1 MRSPNRKKTIRAI
14 HSSHSFEK
22 KIQRNI
28 KRDKTKE
35 SVYRDI
41 FFLVDEEEEN
51 SSEVDENPELN
62 IVIYYDGRKISTKF
76 NRHKTFAEF
85 TKFLQKKYFKI
96 GFEKNYK
103 IFYEQE
109 EVPMSDKRKI
119 KNIVGEDKH
128 DIKFMLQAKNKNFIN
143 SKLKKVYIELENIP
157 SFMDLSDQINN
168 FLNLQNDFGINFDIK
183 YKDNCCRILFSSTE
197 TAFSFVSYITSIKF
211 SNKFYRK
218 LKIDIKY
225 NALENSDIY
234 GKFRHLRSMSEEKIN
249 NNKNNESGNNN
260 SKLKNVNKN
269 LSVSN
274 INNIKNRFK
283 MRLKRNTKNFNTE
296 ENYNGFS
303 DFTGDNF
310 KSVQD
315 SSPYGYEK
323 KLAKMEEVMN
333 KKKWMDHKNFF
344 TNISKNSFNSLFSPH
359 KPFLNKFRNS
369 YKKYYGN
376 RDIKENENVI
386 NPYTHR
392 VYKLKISEI

>member
-1 MRSPNRKKTIRAI
+1 MRSANRKKTIRAI

-22 KIQRNI
+22 RLQRNI
-28 KRDKTKE
+28 KKDKAKE
-35 SVYRDI
+35 SIYRDI
-41 FFLVDEEEEN
+41 FSLVDEEEEN

-109 EVPMSDKRKI
+109 EIPMNDKRKI

-128 DIKFMLQAKNKNFIN
+128 DIKFMLKAKNQNFIN
-143 SKLKKVYIELENIP
+143 ARMKKVYIELENIP

-225 NALENSDIY
+225 NSLENSDIY
-234 GKFRHLRSMSEEKIN
+234 KHLRSMSERNININ
-249 NNKNNESGNNN
+249 NDNKD
-260 SKLKNVNKN
+260 SKLKNINKN

-274 INNIKNRFK
+274 INNLKNRFK
-283 MRLKRNTKNFNTE
+283 IRLKRKSKDFNTE
-296 ENYNGFS
+296 DNYYGYPDFS
-303 DFTGDNF
+303 GDNF

-323 KLAKMEEVMN
+323 KLAKMEEIMN
-333 KKKWMDHKNFF
+333 KKKWMDNKNFI
-344 TNISKNSFNSLFSPH
+344 TNVSKNSFNSLFSPH
-359 KPFLNKFRNS
+359 KPFLNKFRNNF
-369 YKKYYGN
+369 KRYYGN
-376 RDIKENENVI
+376 RDIQENENVI

-392 VYKLKISEI
+392 VYKLKISDI

>member
-22 KIQRNI
+22 KLKRNI
-28 KRDKTKE
+28 KREKTKE

-103 IFYEQE
+103 ILFDQE
-109 EVPMSDKRKI
+109 EIPMNDKRKI

-128 DIKFMLQAKNKNFIN
+128 DIKFILQAKDKNFVN
-143 SKLKKVYIELENIP
+143 SRFKKVYIELENIP

-168 FLNLQNDFGINFDIK
+168 FLNSQNDFGINFDIK
-183 YKDNCCRILFSSTE
+183 YKDNCCRILFSSNE
-197 TAFSFVSYITSIKF
+197 TAFSFVSYITNIKF
-211 SNKFYRK
+211 SNKYYRK

-234 GKFRHLRSMSEEKIN
+234 GKFRHLRSMSEKNIN
-249 NNKNNESGNNN
+249 INKNNDSNN
-260 SKLKNVNKN
+260 SKLKH
-269 LSVSN
+269 LSVSS
-274 INNIKNRFK
+274 INNIKSRFK
-283 MRLKRNTKNFNTE
+283 MRLKRKSRNFNTE
-296 ENYNGFS
+296 ENYNGYTNFN
-303 DFTGDNF
+303 GDNF

-323 KLAKMEEVMN
+323 KLAKMEEIMN
-333 KKKWMDHKNFF
+333 KKKWIDNKNFF

-359 KPFLNKFRNS
+359 KPFLNNFRINF
-369 YKKYYGN
+369 KKNYGN

-392 VYKLKISEI
+392 VYKLKISDI

>member
-22 KIQRNI
+22 KLKRNI
-28 KRDKTKE
+28 KREKTKE

-103 IFYEQE
+103 ILFDQE
-109 EVPMSDKRKI
+109 EIPMNDKRKI

-128 DIKFMLQAKNKNFIN
+128 DIKFILQAKDKNFVN
-143 SKLKKVYIELENIP
+143 SRFKKVYIELENIP

-168 FLNLQNDFGINFDIK
+168 FLNSQNDFGINFDIK
-183 YKDNCCRILFSSTE
+183 YKDNCCRILFSSNE
-197 TAFSFVSYITSIKF
+197 TAFSFVSYITNIKF
-211 SNKFYRK
+211 SNKYYRK

-234 GKFRHLRSMSEEKIN
+234 GKFRHLRSMSEKNININKNNDSN
-249 NNKNNESGNNN
+249 NNK
-260 SKLKNVNKN
+260 LKH

-274 INNIKNRFK
+274 INNIKSRFK
-283 MRLKRNTKNFNTE
+283 MRLKRKSRNFNTE
-296 ENYNGFS
+296 ENYNGYTNFN
-303 DFTGDNF
+303 GDNF

-323 KLAKMEEVMN
+323 KLAKMEEIMN
-333 KKKWMDHKNFF
+333 KKKWIDNKNFF

-359 KPFLNKFRNS
+359 KPFLNNFRINF
-369 YKKYYGN
+369 KKNYGN

-392 VYKLKISEI
+392 VYKLKISDI

>member
-1 MRSPNRKKTIRAI
+1 MRSPNKKKTIRTI

-22 KIQRNI
+22 KLKRNL
-28 KRDKTKE
+28 KREKTKD
-35 SVYRDI
+35 SVYRDL

-76 NRHKTFAEF
+76 NRHKTFSEF

-103 IFYEQE
+103 IFYEQQE
-109 EVPMSDKRKI
+109 IPMNDKRKI

-128 DIKFMLQAKNKNFIN
+128 DIKFILQAKNKNFIN
-143 SKLKKVYIELENIP
+143 DGMKKVYIELENIP

-168 FLNLQNDFGINFDIK
+168 FLNSQNDFGINFDIK

-197 TAFSFVSYITSIKF
+197 TAFSFVSFITNIKF

-234 GKFRHLRSMSEEKIN
+234 RHLRSMSEKEIN
-249 NNKNNESGNNN
+249 NNNNENNN
-260 SKLKNVNKN
+260 GKLKNVNKHY
-269 LSVSN
+269 SISN
-274 INNIKNRFK
+274 INNLKTRFK
-283 MRLKRNTKNFNTE
+283 MRLKRNSKNVNIE
-296 ENYNGFS
+296 ENYNRYPDFS
-303 DFTGDNF
+303 GDNF

-323 KLAKMEEVMN
+323 KLAKMEEIMN
-333 KKKWMDHKNFF
+333 KKKWMDNKNFF

-359 KPFLNKFRNS
+359 KPFLNKFRNNF
-369 YKKYYGN
+369 KRYYGN
-376 RDIKENENVI
+376 RDIQENENVI

-392 VYKLKISEI
+392 VYKLKISDI